1 MRTVRR
7 LYFYAVA
14 AISIEVVLWG
24 LINLLRSIADQ
35 TVGGGVDA
43 LAQAIALVVV
53 GVPIFLFHW
62 LWAQRNAAK
71 DEEEKTSTVR
81 ALYLYG
87 VLLGTL
93 VPLVQNLLALLDR
106 TFLDALHLG
115 ADNAL
120 VGGSQSWPDNL
131 IAIGMNALVAAYFF
145 NILRNEWKTLPRVEN
160 FADIRRLFRF
170 IWLYYSLV
178 MMVLGAQQI
187 LSFMLSVP
195 PDVLG
200 DSGRAQ
206 LINGIALMVV
216 GTPTWFYSWS
226 LIQRSLADAAETD
239 SNLRLGVLYLL
250 ALGSVITVLSMAVAL
265 LGIFISQLL
274 GLQLTYPD
282 LVHQIAGPVSIGLPL
297 GVVWAY
303 YGKVLNEHFASTP
316 DPVRRSGMQRVQFYI
331 LSALG
336 LGGAFLGVAA
346 LIKFMIDLLTGG
358 TLILT
363 DALRSNLAGT
373 IALILAWLPLWLVS
387 WRPMQR
393 EALGTDELGLHARRS
408 VVRKAYLYLALFA
421 GVIGGMGS
429 AVALVFSLLRAL
441 LTGQTDSTFLA
452 TNLTDLELLILFVVL
467 LAYHLRVLR
476 RDARRRVQCDRDEWQ
491 QRSPGS
497 RLDQGDGYSAY
508 RHPR

>member
-7 LYFYAVA
+7 VDVLGVA
-14 AISIEVVLWG
+14 RIRKEVGLWG

-35 TVGGGVDA
+35 RGGGGVDA

-131 IAIGMNALVAAYFF
+131 IAIGLNALVAAYFF
-145 NILRNEWKTLPRVEN
+145 TILRNEWKTLPRVEN

-250 ALGSVITVLSMAVAL
+250 ALGSVITVLSMAADL
-265 LGIFISQLL
+265 LAVFISQLL
-274 GLQLTYPD
+274 GL
-282 LVHQIAGPVSIGLPL
+282 
-297 GVVWAY
+297 
-303 YGKVLNEHFASTP
+303 
-316 DPVRRSGMQRVQFYI
+316 
-331 LSALG
+331 
-336 LGGAFLGVAA
+336 
-346 LIKFMIDLLTGG
+346 
-358 TLILT
+358 
-363 DALRSNLAGT
+363 
-373 IALILAWLPLWLVS
+373 
-387 WRPMQR
+387 
-393 EALGTDELGLHARRS
+393 
-408 VVRKAYLYLALFA
+408 
-421 GVIGGMGS
+421 
-429 AVALVFSLLRAL
+429 
-441 LTGQTDSTFLA
+441 
-452 TNLTDLELLILFVVL
+452 
-467 LAYHLRVLR
+467 
-476 RDARRRVQCDRDEWQ
+476 
-491 QRSPGS
+491 
-497 RLDQGDGYSAY
+497 
-508 RHPR
+508 